1 MKLCTS
7 LAGWERAGSFIRG
20 LFVLAAPECG
30 VLCQG
35 CSAWSKAAV

>member
-7 LAGWERAGSFIRG
+7 LAAWERLGSFIWG
-20 LFVLAAPECG
+20 LFVLAALEYG

-35 CSAWSKAAV
+35 CSAQSKAAV